1 MRKLLCSILTLFMV
15 LTVIPVTAF
24 ADGQVT
30 LYSGELNGFSYYIGD
45 DECFVDSE
53 KDYCISLNITQFGG
67 VKQIS
72 ISNGPD
78 ELEDYDFTNL
88 IANEMSDESLVA
100 DFDNGNGSIYIEFC
114 NENPLVDICIGNYVY
129 AFGGVNRIEKVEAY
143 LTSNY
148 QVVASENG
156 YVYEENAAMAS
167 AGRVKLKSND
177 KIRLEA
183 SWKPANQNELD
194 LLINTVGSRTLE
206 KVTKIQIS
214 NGAVPSSYVIAGAN
228 PSGAS
233 GSTSNFVSFFNF
245 LINATTPI
253 KVWLPAV
260 SSGTTSSY
268 SGYQFS
274 FNVSMNVDWNSM
286 NYTYSSSTGKT
297 NGMVLYLFLN
307 HNGVTPTPTG
317 TVKLTTHI
325 PATGTFYYTLAF

>member
-1 MRKLLCSILTLFMV
+1 MRKLLCSILTLFMI

-24 ADGQVT
+24 ADGQAT

-53 KDYCISLNITQFGG
+53 KDYCISLNITQLGG

-72 ISNGPD
+72 ISNRPD
-78 ELEDYDFTNL
+78 ELEEYDLTNL
-88 IANEMSDESLVA
+88 IANEMSDESLMA
-100 DFDNGNGSIYIEFC
+100 DFDNGNGSIYVEFC

-129 AFGGVNRIEKVEAY
+129 AFGGVNRIEKVEEY
-143 LTSNY
+143 LESNY
-148 QVVASENG
+148 YESDASSG
-156 YVYEENAAMAS
+156 CLQEENSITAT

-183 SWKPANQNELD
+183 SWKPANSNELD
-194 LLINTVGSRTLE
+194 ILINTVGSRTLE

-214 NGAVPSSYVIAGAN
+214 NGTVPSSYVIMGAN
-228 PSGAS
+228 PSGSS
-233 GSTSNFVSFFNF
+233 GSSSNFTSFISF
-245 LINATTPI
+245 LINATTPM

-260 SSGTTSSY
+260 SSGTTSWY
-268 SGYQFS
+268 NGNTFG
-274 FNVSMNVDWNSM
+274 FNVSMTVDWNSM

-297 NGMVLYLFLN
+297 NGMVVYLFLN
-307 HNGVTPTPTG
+307 SNGVTPTPTG
-317 TVKLTTHI
+317 TVKLTTHV